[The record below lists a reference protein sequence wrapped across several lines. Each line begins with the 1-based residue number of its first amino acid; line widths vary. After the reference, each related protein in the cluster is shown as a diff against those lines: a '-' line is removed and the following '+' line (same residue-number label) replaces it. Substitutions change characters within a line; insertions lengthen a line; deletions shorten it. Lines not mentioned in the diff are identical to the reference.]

1 MSSNTQLS
9 VVYIVEADE
18 ALSLS
23 MKCLLE
29 LHNFHVVTVTDEEDL
44 LENRSINEKD
54 IVLME
59 LHEARPKR
67 FHLLNKLMKTTHQ
80 PAIIL
85 MTALRSV
92 LRPTDIFTGDRIKIL
107 TQPIMP
113 QNLLDTI
120 SAIEFGSEHPV

>member
-29 LHNFHVVTVTDEEDL
+29 LHNFHVVTVSDEDEL
-44 LENRSINEKD
+44 LDTASINETD

-67 FHLLNKLMKTTHQ
+67 FRLLNTLMKTGHQ

-92 LRPTDIFTGDRIKIL
+92 LRPTDIFTGERIKIL
-107 TQPIMP
+107 TQPILP
-113 QNLLDTI
+113 QHLLETI
-120 SAIEFGSEHPV
+120 SSIELRGEHTA

>member
-1 MSSNTQLS
+1 MSLNTQLS

-29 LHNFHVVTVTDEEDL
+29 LHNFHVVTVSDEEDL
-44 LENRSINEKD
+44 LDNKTINEND

-59 LHEARPKR
+59 LHEARTKR
-67 FHLLNKLMKTTHQ
+67 FRLLNTLMKTTHQ

-92 LRPTDIFTGDRIKIL
+92 LRPTDIFKGERIKIL
-107 TQPIMP
+107 TQPILP
-113 QNLLDTI
+113 QNLLETI
-120 SAIEFGSEHPV
+120 SSVELRGETPA